1 MSGDL
6 GLEEIKENIENYLK
20 VLDMD
25 LVMNNFTEIYKR
37 IEGNVDSPLFELGE
51 MLGVIK
57 AYMKLIN
64 LLNKIHNVDMSK
76 MNKEIITE
84 MIKNLDLVSDV
95 LISFGRNGKNNLD
108 INLQKSVE
116 QRMLTFVDVVM
127 EFLDS
132 LLRK

>member
-6 GLEEIKENIENYLK
+6 GLEEIKENVENYLK

-25 LVMNNFTEIYKR
+25 LVMNNFTEISKR

>member
-6 GLEEIKENIENYLK
+6 GLEEIKENVENFLK
-20 VLDMD
+20 VLDID
-25 LVMNNFTEIYKR
+25 LVMNNFTEISKR

-64 LLNKIHNVDMSK
+64 NISK
-76 MNKEIITE
+76 MYNINKREIIVE
-84 MIKNLDLVSDV
+84 MIKNLDMFSGV
-95 LISFGRNGKNNLD
+95 LISFEKNNID

-127 EFLDS
+127 EFLENT
-132 LLRK
+132 LRN

>member
-6 GLEEIKENIENYLK
+6 GLEEIKENVEYYLK

-25 LVMNNFTEIYKR
+25 LVMNNFTEISKR
-37 IEGNVDSPLFELGE
+37 IAGKIDSPLFELGE

-64 LLNKIHNVDMSK
+64 NISK
-76 MNKEIITE
+76 MYNINKREIIVE
-84 MIKNLDLVSDV
+84 MIKNLDMFSGV
-95 LISFGRNGKNNLD
+95 LISFEKNNID

-127 EFLDS
+127 EFLENT
-132 LLRK
+132 LRN

>member
-6 GLEEIKENIENYLK
+6 GLEEIKENVENFLK
-20 VLDMD
+20 VLDID
-25 LVMNNFTEIYKR
+25 LVMNNFTEISKR

-64 LLNKIHNVDMSK
+64 NISK
-76 MNKEIITE
+76 MYNINKREIIVE

-95 LISFGRNGKNNLD
+95 LISFDRNGRNNLD
-108 INLQKSVE
+108 INLKKNTE

-127 EFLDS
+127 EFLENT
-132 LLRK
+132 LRN

>member
-6 GLEEIKENIENYLK
+6 GLEEIKENVENYLK

-25 LVMNNFTEIYKR
+25 LVMNNFTEISKR

-64 LLNKIHNVDMSK
+64 NISK
-76 MNKEIITE
+76 MYNINKREIIVE
-84 MIKNLDLVSDV
+84 MIKNLDMFSGV
-95 LISFGRNGKNNLD
+95 LISFEKNNID

-132 LLRK
+132 VLRK

>member
-1 MSGDL
+1 MSEEKLD
-6 GLEEIKENIENYLK
+6 LEEIKENVENYLK

-57 AYMKLIN
+57 GYMKLIN
-64 LLNKIHNVDMSK
+64 NISK
-76 MNKEIITE
+76 MHNIDNKEIITE

-108 INLQKSVE
+108 INLRKNAE
-116 QRMLTFVDVVM
+116 QRMLTFTDAVM
-127 EFLDS
+127 ELLEDI
-132 LLRK
+132 LRK